1 MSWANIRQ
9 QLLDDTHSLV
19 DSTTVD
25 RKIAESMR
33 FHKSKRLW
41 FSERTFSFNLKAGQ
55 NAYSLGDGP
64 PPNLVEVVGRTI
76 YILIGGSTDQRMP
89 CTRIPSQ
96 RYDSLR
102 MFGIT
107 QSQPV
112 HWDFYGNQM
121 RFYPVPISDDDVVE
135 GRYVVDI
142 GIPEI
147 RYNQNSSA
155 YEFYKPPTF
164 TQLMTAAEL
173 SAFENDWTDMN
184 GAGYMIKAR
193 AAHYLYN
200 QNLKDPEG
208 ADAWLN
214 AWLEH
219 VGVVEEETEEK
230 TAGATEIAGCL
241 LD

>member
-1 MSWANIRQ
+1 VSWANLRQ
-9 QLLDDTHSLV
+9 QLLDDSHALV

-25 RKIAESMR
+25 RKIAEALR
-33 FHKSKRLW
+33 FHKANRLW
-41 FSERTFSFNLKAGQ
+41 FSERTFQFGLVAGQ
-55 NAYSLGDGP
+55 SAYTLGNGP
-64 PPNLVEVVGRTI
+64 PANLAEVVGRTI

-112 HWDFYGNQM
+112 HWDFFGNQM
-121 RFYPVPISDDDVVE
+121 RFYPTPISSDDVVE

-142 GIPEI
+142 GVPQVK
-147 RYNQNSSA
+147 YNNNSSV
-155 YEFYKPPTF
+155 YEFYHPPDGVR
-164 TQLMTAAEL
+164 LMSSAEL
-173 SAFENDWTDMN
+173 AAFENDWTDMAS
-184 GAGYMIKAR
+184 AGHMVMAR
-193 AAHYLYN
+193 AAYYLYS
-200 QNLKDPEG
+200 QTLKDP
-208 ADAWLN
+208 DAAESWLN
-214 AWLEH
+214 AWLEQKALLDD
-219 VGVVEEETEEK
+219 ETEAL